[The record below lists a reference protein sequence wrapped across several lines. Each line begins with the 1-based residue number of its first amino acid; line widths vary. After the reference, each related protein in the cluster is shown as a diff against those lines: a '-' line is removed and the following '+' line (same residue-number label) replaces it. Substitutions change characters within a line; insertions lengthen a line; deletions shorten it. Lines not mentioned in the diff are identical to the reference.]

1 MNDEEQRRFSDFVRS
16 RTPVLIRVAYLL
28 SGEQHAAEDLLQTAL
43 AKTAARWKHLRGAD
57 PEPYVRKVMYREQVS
72 RWRKGWHREV
82 PVQAPPEQ
90 TFTDPSGTTD
100 LRLAMQQALLRLPPA
115 QRLVIVLRYYED
127 LTETQ
132 VAEALGCSVGTV
144 RSRTGRAI
152 ERLRAAIPQ
161 LDHEQ
166 VLSGGRP

>member
-1 MNDEEQRRFSDFVRS
+1 MDDDDLQRFSDFVRS

-28 SGEQHAAEDLLQTAL
+28 CGEQHAAEDLLQTAL
-43 AKTAARWKHLRGAD
+43 AKTAAKWKQLRAAD

-90 TFTDPSGTTD
+90 ASSDPSATSD
-100 LRLAMQQALLRLPPA
+100 LRLAMQQALLRLPPR

-152 ERLRAAIPQ
+152 DKLRAAMPE
-161 LDHEQ
+161 LDHEG